1 MNSFEEQ
8 DFSSEKFNAGIWK
21 KILKLVIKRTKHL
34 IFLIIFVI
42 GLAVLDILYPLLNK
56 YAIEEFFTKQNF
68 TNIKLFI
75 GAYCLIAIGYG
86 VVVHGFIRMAGLVEV
101 EVGY

>member
-1 MNSFEEQ
+1 M
-8 DFSSEKFNAGIWK
+8 
-21 KILKLVIKRTKHL
+21 
-34 IFLIIFVI
+34 I

-101 EVGY
+101 EVGYELRHEAFVNYNYYLFLIMIRLMKLDYGAFNF